1 MPNAKVLS
9 EKQVI
14 VSQLAEKMKSATSG
28 VFVDYKGIS
37 VEDDTKLRAELRN
50 AGVEYSVVKNTLV
63 RFAANEIGFEALDP
77 ILNGTTAL
85 AISND
90 DETAPARLLN
100 NFAKTHDGYF
110 NIKAGFIDG
119 RVVDAAEVAKLAD
132 IPAKD
137 VLLSIVLGTM
147 LAPISAL
154 ARVLQAVVDKNGEA
168 APEVEETAPVA
179 EVAEVA
185 APAVEE
191 AAPVAEEVAP
201 ATEEATPTAPEEN

>member
-1 MPNAKVLS
+1 MPNAKILS

-14 VSQLAEKMKSATSG
+14 VAQLAEKMKAATSG

-63 RFAANEIGFEALDP
+63 RFAANEIGYEALDP

-85 AISND
+85 AISNS

-168 APEVEETAPVA
+168 APAVVE
-179 EVAEVA
+179 
-185 APAVEE
+185 EE
-191 AAPVAEEVAP
+191 AAPVEQEAAPAAEEVAP
-201 ATEEATPTAPEEN
+201 ATEEAAPAAPEEN